1 MIINRQTL
9 NQHTTHKYT
18 VERVM
23 AKARNFQIIFDKMA
37 RTTSGAIYPTVHF
50 KKADWIE
57 AQKAHIKI
65 MRVNAVA
72 TNTQLLEFVES
83 INID

>member
-1 MIINRQTL
+1 MIINREIL

-23 AKARNFQIIFDKMA
+23 AKARHFQIIFDKMA
-37 RTTSGAIYPTVHF
+37 RTSNGAIYPTVHF

-57 AQKAHIKI
+57 AQKIHIAT
-65 MRVNAVA
+65 MRIDAVA
-72 TNTQLLEFVES
+72 TNTQLLEFVEGVT
-83 INID
+83 I